1 MVSIEPSDKSLT
13 DEEINMLTEIG
24 KRIVLSLSCDA
35 NGDGIPCRTD
45 RFQAMEDM
53 MGYLIIGMQNGGY
66 RL

>member
-1 MVSIEPSDKSLT
+1 MYSIEPSNKSLT
-13 DEEINMLTEIG
+13 VEEINMLAEIG
-24 KRIVLSLSCDA
+24 KRIILSLSCDT

-53 MGYLIIGMQNGGY
+53 MGYLIIGMQNGEY